1 MFTEG
6 KMKLEFDKA
15 KLSTIE
21 NKLEDMSAKYDV
33 DIKLTDLYE
42 RETTTTYVLEL
53 ELKGKQLNKFIQEF
67 DSI

>member
-6 KMKLEFDKA
+6 RMKLEFDKA

-42 RETTTTYVLEL
+42 TTTTYVLQL
-53 ELKGKQLNKFIQEF
+53 ELKGKQLSKFIQEF
-67 DSI
+67 DNI

>member
-33 DIKLTDLYE
+33 NIKLTDLY
-42 RETTTTYVLEL
+42 ETTTTYVLEL

>member
-33 DIKLTDLYE
+33 DIKLTGLY
-42 RETTTTYVLEL
+42 ETTTTYVLEL

-67 DSI
+67 DSIS

>member
-42 RETTTTYVLEL
+42 TTTTYVLEF

>member
-42 RETTTTYVLEL
+42 TTTTYVLQL
-53 ELKGKQLNKFIQEF
+53 ELKGKQLSKFIQEF
-67 DSI
+67 DNI

>member
-42 RETTTTYVLEL
+42 TTTTYVLEL

-67 DSI
+67 DSIL

>member
-21 NKLEDMSAKYDV
+21 NKLEDMSAKYNV
-33 DIKLTDLYE
+33 DIKLTDLY
-42 RETTTTYVLEL
+42 ETTTTYVLEL

>member
-1 MFTEG
+1 MFVEG

-42 RETTTTYVLEL
+42 TTTTYVLEL

-67 DSI
+67 DNI

>member
-42 RETTTTYVLEL
+42 TTTTYVLEL

>member
-1 MFTEG
+1 MFVEG

-21 NKLEDMSAKYDV
+21 NKLEDMSVKYDV
-33 DIKLTDLYE
+33 DIKLTDLY
-42 RETTTTYVLEL
+42 ETTTTYVLEL

-67 DSI
+67 DNI

>member
-33 DIKLTDLYE
+33 DIKVTNLY
-42 RETTTTYVLEL
+42 ETTTTYVLEL
-53 ELKGKQLNKFIQEF
+53 ELKGKQLSKFIQEF
-67 DSI
+67 DRI

>member
-42 RETTTTYVLEL
+42 TTTTYVLEL

-67 DSI
+67 DSIS

>member
-21 NKLEDMSAKYDV
+21 NKLEDMSVKYDV
-33 DIKLTDLYE
+33 NIKLTDLY
-42 RETTTTYVLEL
+42 ETTTTYVLEL

-67 DSI
+67 DRI

>member
-21 NKLEDMSAKYDV
+21 NKLEDMNAKYDV
-33 DIKLTDLYE
+33 DIKLTDLY
-42 RETTTTYVLEL
+42 ETTTTYVLEL

>member
-1 MFTEG
+1 MFIEG

-42 RETTTTYVLEL
+42 TTTTYVLEL
-53 ELKGKQLNKFIQEF
+53 ELKGKQMNKFIQEF
-67 DSI
+67 DNI

>member
-42 RETTTTYVLEL
+42 TTTTYVLEL
-53 ELKGKQLNKFIQEF
+53 ELKGKQMNKFIQEF